1 MENIPAFDP
10 PTAAE
15 LERCAEEARID
26 KAIRVEE
33 EKRTHLLTLEEKRK
47 YLLTLRTSY
56 CKRFS
61 KCSGRSFL
69 FGFECSSDTMK
80 DVKSEA
86 AMTRIGKALNPPPHW
101 GVKLRSATI
110 GVTETGDCRTIRMAI
125 DLETDHAVP
134 AIKVMTAL
142 HSAFDTFDGEIIF
155 LPGGRA
161 STFWEKARRI
171 LAPDGPEPV
180 DVDPDPYVYHKTTS
194 EPRDDDGRRNP
205 VYVQLQVIQ
214 NSRLGQELLRPINL
228 FPSLGMGAAFV
239 NVGAASR
246 LDDAKKMF
254 QECGGSWKKLMS
266 TALFTGHWGGS
277 RNPLL
282 FRACFDMLSRP
293 ATLDERPDETYKRFV
308 QEEVYGISRK
318 RPREETVEET
328 ARAIR
333 KLKRSSLSSWAACRL
348 P

>member
-1 MENIPAFDP
+1 MEDIPAFDP

-33 EKRTHLLTLEEKRK
+33 EKRTHLLTLEEKKK

-86 AMTRIGKALNPPPHW
+86 AMTRIGKALNPPPHS

-142 HSAFDTFDGEIIF
+142 HSAFDTFDGEIMF
-155 LPGGRA
+155 PLGRA
-161 STFWEKARRI
+161 STFWEKARKI

-180 DVDPDPYVYHKTTS
+180 DVDPDPYVYHKN
-194 EPRDDDGRRNP
+194 PYYDGRRNP

-266 TALFTGHWGGS
+266 TALFTGCCVGS

-293 ATLDERPDETYKRFV
+293 ATPTRGRTRRTSGSCRKRF
-308 QEEVYGISRK
+308 
-318 RPREETVEET
+318 TVSAGN
-328 ARAIR
+328 ARAR
-333 KLKRSSLSSWAACRL
+333 KLWRKL
-348 P
+348 PQS